1 MSASLSTFSGR
12 KVPTA
17 SRNAFVPKRRV
28 VSRQMGTVRVQAK
41 KVAVLGAG
49 APDLSELLL
58 TDGCCYTR
66 TVDILSTI

>member
-1 MSASLSTFSGR
+1 MKSLVDQIMSASLSTFSGR

-28 VSRQMGTVRVQAK
+28 VSRRMGAVRVQAK

-49 APDLSELLL
+49 AVDFTLLL
-58 TDGCCYTR
+58 ISSG
-66 TVDILSTI
+66 